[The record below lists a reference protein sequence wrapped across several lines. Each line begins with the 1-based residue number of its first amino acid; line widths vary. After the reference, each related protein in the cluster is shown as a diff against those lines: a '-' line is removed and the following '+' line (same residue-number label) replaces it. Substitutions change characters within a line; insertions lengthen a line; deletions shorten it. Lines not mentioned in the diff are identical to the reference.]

1 MNQNKIHSP
10 ILKVCTIK
18 NNLIIYK
25 GMLFLRY
32 MVYNYHYN
40 ISGNSYAKA
49 ETYKTY

>member
-1 MNQNKIHSP
+1 M
-10 ILKVCTIK
+10 
-18 NNLIIYK
+18 LI
-25 GMLFLRY
+25 LRY